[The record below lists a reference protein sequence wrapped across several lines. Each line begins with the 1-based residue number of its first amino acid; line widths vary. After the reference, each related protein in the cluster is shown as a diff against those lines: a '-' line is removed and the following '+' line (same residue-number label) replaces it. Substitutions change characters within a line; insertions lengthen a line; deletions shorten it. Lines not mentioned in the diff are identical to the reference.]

1 MKYGTTSYR
10 LEDVGKS
17 KIDKIEKIYNK
28 AYKRIAKLP
37 SNTSNISVRNL
48 FTSLSVKDKL

>member
-1 MKYGTTSYR
+1 LKYGTTSYK